1 MISHPLL
8 VVAIPAYNEAR
19 YLERTIASLLSQT
32 WRDFAILIC
41 DNASTDRT
49 GEIGKA
55 AAERDPRVHYVRHE
69 TNIGAVGNFNYALD
83 ATDSQFFMWLGA
95 HDMIAPEFLERH
107 IGALRNDDRLSVSYS
122 LTGWI
127 DEQDRL
133 VKVTAVSNLAF
144 MPRSAITRYLAS
156 AQRIN
161 ECTAINNVIRRA
173 DLNLVRF
180 QNIAGT
186 DHVILSH
193 LLYRGPGHCIAEPLY
208 LRREPPSVREDYMHR
223 MTGEQDL
230 MRDFTAI
237 IPQYLNDF
245 DQLTRQRL
253 SRFWARPILR
263 AILAARFGP
272 KPAGYV
278 ARATN
283 KAFAIAME
291 AWLPSGQ

>member
-55 AAERDPRVHYVRHE
+55 AAERDPRVQYIRHE

-83 ATDSQFFMWLGA
+83 STNSPFFMWFGA
-95 HDMIAPEFLERH
+95 HDMITGDFIERH
-107 IGALRNDDRLSVSYS
+107 LAALRNDDRLSLSYA

-127 DEQDRL
+127 DEEDQIY
-133 VKVTAVSNLAF
+133 KVTAASKLGF
-144 MPRSAITRYLAS
+144 MPGSNVIRYLAS
-156 AQRIN
+156 VQRIN
-161 ECTAINNVIRRA
+161 ECTALNNVVRRA
-173 DLNLVRF
+173 HLDGTRF
-180 QNIAGT
+180 QNIAGA
-186 DHVILSH
+186 DHIILSH
-193 LLYRGPGHCIAEPLY
+193 FLYRGPGHCIAEPLY